1 MLIRLVTGASRNT
14 PTGVGKTTT
23 ISAGCILPEKHPHG
37 RGEDTPATGVIV
49 PVAETPPRAWG
60 RRFHSH
66 TYKASKGNTPTG
78 VGKTC
83 FPLAACCSGTKHPH
97 GRGEDLRTRPVLPY
111 PPETPPRAW
120 GRRLLSYTP
129 LPGDRNTPTGVGKTG
144 NDWAQSYEDKE
155 TPPRAW
161 GRQMLIRLV
170 TGASRNTP
178 TGVGKTLRIF
188 HPLPQVK
195 KHPHGR
201 GEDFA
206 TITQR

>member
-1 MLIRLVTGASRNT
+1 MNKKRGLPVFAGGETPPRAWGRPHSGSLVIRDSRNTPTSVGKTAASVKMQVTAEKHPHGRGEDLKKEAGNMEGERNT
-14 PTGVGKTTT
+14 PTGVGKTRPERQP
-23 ISAGCILPEKHPHG
+23 AGQGQKHPHG
-37 RGEDTPATGVIV
+37 RGEDRSV
-49 PVAETPPRAWG
+49 PFCG
-60 RRFHSH
+60 YRR
-66 TYKASKGNTPTG
+66 
-78 VGKTC
+78 
-83 FPLAACCSGTKHPH
+83 
-97 GRGEDLRTRPVLPY
+97 R
-111 PPETPPRAW
+111 
-120 GRRLLSYTP
+120 
-129 LPGDRNTPTGVGKTG
+129 
-144 NDWAQSYEDKE
+144 E